1 MFASSIIK
9 KYVNGLSIISYVQ
22 IEVVYVK
29 LIQKLEVPS
38 MMKQVISM
46 NRKDIVLHLW
56 DTTYDVE
63 GWHPPLKDALE
74 NLDHEGALWRPH
86 KDAHNIWELLN
97 HLICYK
103 DRFICRLEDK
113 SFEPDI
119 TDNEQT
125 FQRGI
130 GTTEEEWQG
139 RVSHLAHI
147 QTVIRDKVS
156 ALSDTD
162 LDKPLP
168 DAPIGGQMLSLAS
181 HDSYHTGQI
190 MFLRKLQGLWP
201 QKRDV

>member
-1 MFASSIIK
+1 
-9 KYVNGLSIISYVQ
+9 
-22 IEVVYVK
+22 
-29 LIQKLEVPS
+29 
-38 MMKQVISM
+38 M
-46 NRKDIVLHLW
+46 NRKAIILHLW
-56 DTTYDVE
+56 DTSYDVE

-74 NLDHEGALWRPH
+74 NMHAEGALWRPH
-86 KDAHNIWELLN
+86 QDAHNVWELLN

-103 DRFICRLEDK
+103 DRFVSRLEGIV
-113 SFEPDI
+113 FEPAI

-130 GTTEEEWQG
+130 GTTESEWQA
-139 RVSHLAHI
+139 RLSHLAYI
-147 QTVIRDKVS
+147 QAVIREKV
-156 ALSDTD
+156 LTFSDAD

-168 DAPIGGQMLSLAS
+168 EAPIGGQLLSLAS